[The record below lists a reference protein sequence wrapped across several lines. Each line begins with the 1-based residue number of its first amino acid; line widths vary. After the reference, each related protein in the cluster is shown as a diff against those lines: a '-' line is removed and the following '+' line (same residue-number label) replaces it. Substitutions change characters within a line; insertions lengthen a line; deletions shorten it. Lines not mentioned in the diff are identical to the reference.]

1 MCAGVSS
8 TSLIVFGVQPAT
20 PTSTLFPPPLCA
32 SSNSTADVFLFKSL
46 TSTVLVLLVL
56 RRGRD
61 GVSRACIAQHG
72 RSGSATAYE
81 GSGAMID
88 VIAADP
94 TVLIEEYT
102 KGPRLASAGPIAMR
116 PMKVSETWIEDA
128 HRGSSLRRRAG
139 ALRVHLLVQYQ
150 PEGKITHPTHLHNVQ
165 KSVEL
170 SALPAGQR

>member
-1 MCAGVSS
+1 M
-8 TSLIVFGVQPAT
+8 IVFGVQPAT

-94 TVLIEEYT
+94 TVL
-102 KGPRLASAGPIAMR
+102 RVHRRASARIGR
-116 PMKVSETWIEDA
+116 A
-128 HRGSSLRRRAG
+128 HRNASKES
-139 ALRVHLLVQYQ
+139 Q
-150 PEGKITHPTHLHNVQ
+150 
-165 KSVEL
+165 
-170 SALPAGQR
+170 

>member
-1 MCAGVSS
+1 M
-8 TSLIVFGVQPAT
+8 IVFGVQPAT

-94 TVLIEEYT
+94 TVHLRAVRQLTIGL
-102 KGPRLASAGPIAMR
+102 GPHRPI
-116 PMKVSETWIEDA
+116 
-128 HRGSSLRRRAG
+128 GAG
-139 ALRVHLLVQYQ
+139 AHHD
-150 PEGKITHPTHLHNVQ
+150 E
-165 KSVEL
+165 S
-170 SALPAGQR
+170 